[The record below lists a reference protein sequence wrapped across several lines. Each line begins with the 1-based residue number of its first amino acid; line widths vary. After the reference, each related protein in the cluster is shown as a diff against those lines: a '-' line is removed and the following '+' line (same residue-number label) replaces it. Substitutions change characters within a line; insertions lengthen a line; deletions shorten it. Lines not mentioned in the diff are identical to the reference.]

1 MDLRPLFIAKLSC
14 YLRQYNTVYSPLQG
28 VFLIFPAF
36 PPYIP
41 PFLLTFPVAGIK
53 IRLLEEETNAIT
65 KEEHLM
71 MKKTAGILSG
81 MLVLS
86 LLNAPDGWASSLR
99 AAPEIVNVSESSEPL
114 LSRKASYE
122 KEIADLINAK
132 RDLLLHGSF

>member
-1 MDLRPLFIAKLSC
+1 
-14 YLRQYNTVYSPLQG
+14 
-28 VFLIFPAF
+28 
-36 PPYIP
+36 
-41 PFLLTFPVAGIK
+41 
-53 IRLLEEETNAIT
+53 
-65 KEEHLM
+65 M